1 VNPQDGQKPPHWN
14 RTRIIRPIRN
24 RKFSQLGGRYP
35 MLPVARDVA
44 VSGDHAFVAAMGVR
58 AFDLAACLG
67 IIFSDGFE
75 FGDTSAWSV
84 VIP

>member
-1 VNPQDGQKPPHWN
+1 
-14 RTRIIRPIRN
+14 
-24 RKFSQLGGRYP
+24 